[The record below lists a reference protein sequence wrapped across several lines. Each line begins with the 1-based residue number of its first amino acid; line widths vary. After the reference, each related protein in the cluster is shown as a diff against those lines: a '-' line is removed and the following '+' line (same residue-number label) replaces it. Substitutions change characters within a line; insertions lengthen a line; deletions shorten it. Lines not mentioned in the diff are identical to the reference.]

1 MGNVFLI
8 QKSFATGEISESM
21 VARDDVPKLAMG
33 AMTMRNRTVLPHG
46 PSQCRTGFRF
56 AYPAKYSDKAAV
68 LRPFVY
74 STDQQCPLEFGDY
87 YIRFFKNHGVIV
99 KTAADTDAWASGTVY
114 AAYDYVQNDG
124 LIYRC
129 LSGHTAAAGNEPGTG
144 ASWAT
149 YWVQDDVYEIASP
162 YSADQVQALK
172 FTQSADTVYI
182 MHVAHWPRTL
192 TRYGYTDWRLDK
204 YMFEHGPFLKENS
217 GDTAL
222 TLAATKGSNVA
233 MTASA
238 DLFQAGHVGSLW
250 RIRHKMPT
258 TKASGSFTGTGTS
271 ATVKGMG
278 KWKVITNGTWAA
290 KFDLEISADGV
301 TWEAFR
307 SYSGEDNNNV
317 LEAELSDGLGYYRL
331 NCYSYTSGTL
341 SYDLTMQSHKW
352 DCIVRIV
359 SVTDA
364 KHAVVDF
371 IDGEEAAN
379 TAATEYWAEGAWS
392 DVRGWPTCAVFSSE
406 NRFCMG
412 GSKYEPLMVRQ
423 SVNDDYTNFRTSN
436 PVVDDDA
443 VAVPMV
449 AREVN
454 AVRALVSMSDLIALT
469 SEAEFRI
476 SSANGGATTPSNV
489 RATPQEFNGI
499 SMVAPVT
506 VGNRI
511 LFNQAQG
518 SIILDMAYQFDSD
531 AYRGADITVFAR
543 HLFEGHTIKDMWF
556 QKAPQSILWC
566 VRDDGILLGLTYLRD
581 QEVWAWHW
589 HDTDGLFESGC
600 SIHESGINEV
610 WALVARPIGGA
621 TKKYV
626 EYQLPADPTE
636 TETDLFYLDSG
647 LAYDGEPILTVTGLG
662 HLEGKSVTALADG
675 FIYRDLVVTGGKIGL
690 PDAASKII
698 VGLPYVMDLEL
709 PDAQMDLQDGT
720 SQGRLKQVV
729 NLILRLSNSVGGKV
743 GPTFDGPWELI
754 PYDNPDNYDEPL
766 SLFSGEVS
774 VPFPG
779 DPDTRGRVCIRQTDP
794 LPLTVLA
801 AIREVNFLG

>member
-21 VARDDVPKLAMG
+21 VARDDVPKLSMG
-33 AMTMRNRTVLPHG
+33 VMTMRNRTVLPHG
-46 PSQCRTGFRF
+46 PTRCRTGYRH
-56 AYPAKYSDKAAV
+56 AYPAKYGDKLAV

-74 STDQQCPLEFGDY
+74 STDQQCGLEFGDY
-87 YIRFFKNHGVIV
+87 YIRFYKNHGIII
-99 KTAADTDAWASGTVY
+99 KTVDDTDAWASGATY
-114 AAYDYVQNDG
+114 AAYDYVKNDG

-129 LSGHTAAAGNEPGTG
+129 LSAHAAAAGNEPGTG
-144 ASWAT
+144 ASWT
-149 YWVQDDVYEIASP
+149 TCWVQDDVYEIASP
-162 YSADQVQALK
+162 YSSEQVRGLK
-172 FTQSADTVYI
+172 LTQSADVVYI
-182 MHVAHWPRTL
+182 MHVDHWPRML
-192 TRYGYTDWRLDK
+192 TRYGYTDWQLDK
-204 YMFEHGPFLKENS
+204 FMFENGPFLKENS
-217 GDTAL
+217 GSA
-222 TLAATKGSNVA
+222 TLALSATKGSGVTL
-233 MTASA
+233 TASE
-238 DLFQAGHVGSLW
+238 DMFETGHVGSLW
-250 RIRHKMPT
+250 KIRHKVAT

-271 ATVKGMG
+271 SVIKGMG
-278 KWKVITNGTWAA
+278 KWKLITNGTWAA
-290 KFDLEISADGV
+290 KIDLEISADGT
-301 TWEAFR
+301 TWETFR
-307 SYSGEDNNNV
+307 AYSGSNNNNV
-317 LEAELSDGLGYYRL
+317 GEAELSDGLGYYRL

-341 SYDLTMQSHKW
+341 SYDLSMQSHKW

-371 IDGEEAAN
+371 IEGEEAAS

-406 NRFCMG
+406 NRFCLG
-412 GSKYEPLMVRQ
+412 GSAYEPLMVRE
-423 SVNDDYTNFRTSN
+423 SVNDDYTNFRKSN
-436 PVVDDDA
+436 PIVDDDA
-443 VAVPMV
+443 VSVPMV

-454 AVRALVSMSDLIALT
+454 AVRALVSMADLIALT

-499 SMVAPVT
+499 SHIAPVT

-531 AYRGADITVFAR
+531 AYRGSDVTIFAR
-543 HLFEGHTIKDMWF
+543 HLFEGHTIVDMWF

-589 HDTDGLFESGC
+589 HDTDGSYESGC
-600 SIHESGINEV
+600 SVQENGVNENWAMIKRTIDGIEK
-610 WALVARPIGGA
+610 R
-621 TKKYV
+621 YV
-626 EYQLPADPTE
+626 EYQLPVDPME
-636 TETDLFYLDSG
+636 TEMDFCYLDSS
-647 LAYDGEPILTVTGLG
+647 LVYEGEPIATVPGLA
-662 HLEGKSVTALADG
+662 HLEGKTVVALADG
-675 FIYRDLVVTGGKIGL
+675 FIVRDLVVAGGVIEL
-690 PDAASKII
+690 PEAAAKII

-729 NLILRLSNSVGGKV
+729 NLILRLENSVGGKV
-743 GPTFDGPWELI
+743 GPTFNGPWENI
-754 PYDNPDNYDEPL
+754 PCDNPANYNEPL
-766 SLFSGEVS
+766 SRFTGEVS
-774 VPFPG
+774 IPFPG
-779 DPDTRGRVCIRQTDP
+779 DPDTRGRVCIRQEDP
-794 LPLTVLA
+794 LPLTILA
-801 AIREVNFLG
+801 AIREVTFLG